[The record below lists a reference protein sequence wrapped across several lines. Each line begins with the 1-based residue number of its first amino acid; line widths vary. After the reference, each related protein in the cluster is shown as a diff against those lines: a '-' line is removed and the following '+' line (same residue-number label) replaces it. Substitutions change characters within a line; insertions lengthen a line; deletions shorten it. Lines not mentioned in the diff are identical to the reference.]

1 MCFSETPNHLLIKAL
16 NQSRIKQ
23 DLLIE
28 QSNVTERML
37 EYIKSGMHPSKE
49 SILAI
54 AISLGLSIAEI
65 QTLLKSSGYILSQSL
80 PNDMVVLY
88 LLEHNNCNNK
98 ENSLV
103 WYINNTL
110 EELDLPL
117 LGTKF

>member
-1 MCFSETPNHLLIKAL
+1 MCFSESPNHLLIKAL
-16 NQSRIKQ
+16 NQSCIKQ
-23 DLLIE
+23 NLLLE

-37 EYIKSGMHPSKE
+37 EHIKSGMHPSKE

-54 AISLGLSIAEI
+54 AISLGLNIAEI
-65 QTLLKSSGYILSQSL
+65 QAMLKSFGYVLSQSL

-88 LLEHNNCNNK
+88 LLEHNDCNNK

-110 EELDLPL
+110 EELNLPL